1 MASPG
6 ELLSDQ
12 EEDAAVP
19 PCCGG
24 HILSH
29 RQGQCR
35 VSYGPDLVHC
45 LEPVTERCCTLVTTG
60 GHEAGRRHIQAEQPK
75 ESCVWRLLGSD
86 SWWHQAHGGV
96 AVRP

>member
-29 RQGQCR
+29 HQGQCQ
-35 VSYGPDLVHC
+35 VSYGPDLVHW

-75 ESCVWRLLGSD
+75 RAVF
-86 SWWHQAHGGV
+86 GGCWGV
-96 AVRP
+96 TAGGTKPMVEWQ